1 MSKRALLLLL
11 CLLILPVA
19 AQKPSDVQ
27 VRAWLSTGQKVHP
40 GRCQAVTV
48 ELQNLGPERT
58 FSLTLQHGS
67 QLPMTAPLNVKV
79 PSGARQEFQMAVPSF
94 EGWGGELE
102 VTVRSRE
109 RKVASAVLK
118 YDTFGEGLAVLLVA
132 PPDKSFGY
140 LGGYSELLP
149 EANGTHPP
157 VYLNAQNVGL
167 PTHWSGFL
175 AADLIVVHDLPRLNL
190 PGSTLQALADWTRA
204 GGRLVLVSSG
214 DPGEYRGTPLESL
227 LPLVP
232 GSSTDLPASPI
243 VTGELRPG
251 AVVEQELDG
260 LPALLVA
267 PALNGSVWQFTVPAS
282 KDTVL
287 GSDLSKT
294 FWKPVLNNIKPL
306 DIFGLRSDNLLY
318 RLPEASLP
326 SPGLMAWGLVLYV
339 LVVGPINFF
348 ILKKRDRMLWIFVS
362 VPVLAVAFT
371 LGMFVTTQLS
381 RGTVTVVREVGVVK
395 LDSGQSQGLL
405 EGQLTLFSPFPH
417 RYQARFPRA
426 TTALAESSMRTDPQP
441 PARLTEEM
449 SYPDLEMRMSS
460 LRRFSVRAVPELD
473 GPIILAMKRS
483 GQTVELEVN
492 NKSGL
497 KLTACCLVVGDRA
510 SKSFEVGPG
519 QSRHKLEL
527 GMADANALT
536 GSLLGNTDSREDRFK
551 VTNAALT
558 DAFKR
563 MSAGTLVGWTDG
575 LSCGLELSGLASK
588 HRDYLLVVETGP

>member
-1 MSKRALLLLL
+1 M
-11 CLLILPVA
+11 
-19 AQKPSDVQ
+19 Q

-102 VTVRSRE
+102 VVVRSRE
-109 RKVASAVLK
+109 RKLTSAVLK

-132 PPDKSFGY
+132 PPDRSFGH

-149 EANGTHPP
+149 ETNGNHPP

-227 LPLVP
+227 LPLAP
-232 GSSTDLPASPI
+232 SSSADLPACPI
-243 VTGELRPG
+243 VTGQLRPG

-267 PALNGSVWQFTVPAS
+267 PALQGSVWQFTVPAS

-294 FWKPVLNNIKPL
+294 FWKPVLNNIKPF
-306 DIFGLRSDNLLY
+306 DNFGLRSDNLLY

-362 VPVLAVAFT
+362 VPILAVGFT

-381 RGTVTVVREVGVVK
+381 RGTVTVVREVGLLR

-405 EGQLTLFSPFPH
+405 EGQVTLFAPFPH

-426 TTALAESSMRTDPQP
+426 AAALAESSMRTDPQP

-449 SYPDLEMRMSS
+449 TYPDLEMRMSS
-460 LRRFSVRAVPELD
+460 LRRFSIRAVPELA
-473 GPIILAMKRS
+473 GPITLSMKRS
-483 GQTVELEVN
+483 GQSVALEVDN
-492 NKSGL
+492 RSDL
-497 KLTACCLVVGDRA
+497 KLKQCCLVVGDRA
-510 SKSFEVGPG
+510 SRSFEVGPG
-519 QSRHKLEL
+519 KSHHKLEL
-527 GMADANALT
+527 GMVDANALT
-536 GSLLGNTDSREDRFK
+536 GNLLGTADSREDRFK
-551 VTNAALT
+551 VTNATLT
-558 DAFKR
+558 AAFK
-563 MSAGTLVGWTDG
+563 STSPGTLVGWSDG

-588 HRDYLLVVETGP
+588 HRDYLLVVEANP